1 MHDLACEIRITALP
15 LSSTQC
21 SRTQQ
26 SRLDCEGRHLSST
39 PYKPAPTT
47 LNRNDLSPVSRVHAM
62 PLRRPP
68 YRFPAELGPAEA
80 RENIGYS
87 SPPRFSR
94 TGREAGTNYGAGVDF
109 ATAPSRQVFAYKKC
123 VQKRR
128 GGNSKETMVAWWRA
142 CSSPLG
148 PRHSGRAV
156 EIETPL
162 AERL

>member
-1 MHDLACEIRITALP
+1 MT
-15 LSSTQC
+15 
-21 SRTQQ
+21 
-26 SRLDCEGRHLSST
+26 
-39 PYKPAPTT
+39 
-47 LNRNDLSPVSRVHAM
+47 
-62 PLRRPP
+62 
-68 YRFPAELGPAEA
+68 
-80 RENIGYS
+80 GYVNS

-109 ATAPSRQVFAYKKC
+109 ATAQPRLVFAYKICTKEA
-123 VQKRR
+123 RR
-128 GGNSKETMVAWWRA
+128 KFERDDGGWWRA